1 MLRKWGSAVAAAA
14 LFVSTA
20 GAAFG
25 GTNVEQGAL
34 APGKAANV
42 QQAQMMDTDTMWIVG
57 GGVVIVAL
65 CFLVC
70 HGGNHTH
77 EQTTPGSATTP
88 ATTGP

>member
-20 GAAFG
+20 GTAFG
-25 GTNVEQGAL
+25 GTNVEQSAL

-65 CFLVC
+65 CFIVC
-70 HGGNHTH
+70 HGGHHTTH
-77 EQTTPGSATTP
+77 ETTTSTTGTTP
-88 ATTGP
+88 

>member
-42 QQAQMMDTDTMWIVG
+42 QQAQMMNTDTMWVVG
-57 GGVVIVAL
+57 GGIVIIAL
-65 CFLVC
+65 CFIVC
-70 HGGNHTH
+70 HGGHHVTP
-77 EQTTPGSATTP
+77 ESVPPVTTPGTTH
-88 ATTGP
+88 

>member
-77 EQTTPGSATTP
+77 HQTTPGSATTP